1 MRSLA
6 IPGRMT
12 IGLMIRSDSR
22 SFVVRFDAGPGGLK
36 FQTRVYSVG
45 DTGAV
50 YYHVKKCQQSGHALS
65 KFSTPYSNQK
75 RSGKKNPRAKQGQM
89 YACKPVCF
97 TVV

>member
-1 MRSLA
+1 MISLA

-50 YYHVKKCQQSGHALS
+50 YHHVKKCHALS